1 MSSVDQHYKKA
12 PWVKRTGFS
21 ALLGVILLPI
31 LGSCGQKAAPDH
43 NANGVTMLR
52 FYEHDTQQASLDL
65 GTPGTGPGDQF
76 LYAGDLFDH
85 AGGTKVGHTAGQC
98 TTFSGN
104 TAAAG
109 DVLCTATFVL
119 DRGQITV
126 QGLFDNAAIFGRGGT
141 LPWAIVGGTGIYRNA
156 CGDGTV
162 QVPVDVPNQT
172 DANFVLNVVTGV
184 QSASI

>member
-85 AGGTKVGHTAGQC
+85 AEERKSDIPQASAPRSAETPLLLVMSCAPPPSSSIEDRSQSKACLIMLRSSVGVKPSPGRLWVAQESTVTPAATAPSKC
-98 TTFSGN
+98 RSTCRIKLMPTSF
-104 TAAAG
+104 
-109 DVLCTATFVL
+109 LM
-119 DRGQITV
+119 
-126 QGLFDNAAIFGRGGT
+126 
-141 LPWAIVGGTGIYRNA
+141 W
-156 CGDGTV
+156 
-162 QVPVDVPNQT
+162 
-172 DANFVLNVVTGV
+172 
-184 QSASI
+184 